1 MSRFMFAYKKECFKL
16 LHRKKYI
23 VLVILGALV
32 SIVRYGGTALVT
44 RLSEDSIKLTSRL
57 SLEMLPFAVE
67 ILAPTVILF
76 AVCDLFA
83 TELAADTMK
92 VSLLQPV
99 SRFKLLTAKAAA
111 ALTAGTVSLFVM
123 FFVNL
128 IIQIV
133 AGNGFSGIGAA
144 FAAYLIDIVPLVGIV
159 FLGITVNLLIGAP
172 AGAAICSIAV
182 YAAMKYLGL
191 YTAAANTLLFTA
203 AAKLHQMLLGHILPF
218 GALMCRLG
226 ILFGSILILY
236 SVSYIIF
243 DKKNI

>member
-1 MSRFMFAYKKECFKL
+1 MSRFTFAYKKECFKL

-23 VLVILGALV
+23 VLVILGILV
-32 SIVRYGGTALVT
+32 SIVRYGGTALLA
-44 RLSEDSIKLTSRL
+44 RLSEDTIKLTSRL

-83 TELAADTMK
+83 TELSNDTMK

-111 ALTAGTVSLFVM
+111 ALTAGAASLIVM
-123 FFVNL
+123 FVVNL

-133 AGNGFSGIGAA
+133 AGNGFSGMGAA

-191 YTAAANTLLFTA
+191 YTSAANTLLFTA
-203 AAKLHQMLLGHILPF
+203 AAKLHQMLLGHTLPF

>member
-16 LHRKKYI
+16 LRRKKYI

-32 SIVRYGGTALVT
+32 SIVRYGGMAF
-44 RLSEDSIKLTSRL
+44 LTHVSDNSLKIPSRM
-57 SLEMLPFAVE
+57 SLEMLPLAVE
-67 ILAPTVILF
+67 VLAPIVILF

-83 TELAADTMK
+83 SELTGDTMK
-92 VSLLQPV
+92 VCLLQPV
-99 SRFKLLTAKAAA
+99 SRFKLLTAKALA
-111 ALTAGTVSLFVM
+111 ALSAGAVSLLVM
-123 FFVNL
+123 FIVNL
-128 IIQIV
+128 IIQII

-172 AGAAICSIAV
+172 AGAAVCSLAV

-203 AAKLHQMLLGHILPF
+203 AAKLHQMLLGHTLPF

>member
-32 SIVRYGGTALVT
+32 SIVRYGGTALFA
-44 RLSEDSIKLTSRL
+44 RLSEDSLKLTSRL

-67 ILAPTVILF
+67 ILAPIVILF

-83 TELAADTMK
+83 SELAGDTMK
-92 VSLLQPV
+92 VCLLQPV
-99 SRFKLLTAKAAA
+99 SRFRLLSAKALA
-111 ALTAGTVSLFVM
+111 ALSAGAASLLVM
-123 FFVNL
+123 FIVNL
-128 IIQIV
+128 IIQVI
-133 AGNGFSGIGAA
+133 AGNGFSGIVTA
-144 FAAYLIDIVPLVGIV
+144 FLAYLIDIVPLVGIV
-159 FLGITVNLLIGAP
+159 FLGITVNLLVSAP
-172 AGAAICSIAV
+172 AGAAVCSLAV
-182 YAAMKYLGL
+182 YALMKYLGL
-191 YTAAANTLLFTA
+191 YTATANTLLFTA
-203 AAKLHQMLLGHILPF
+203 AAKLHQMLLGHVLPF

-236 SVSYIIF
+236 SISYIIL